1 MSLDSKIKLEFSE
14 KYDSKHSLDYYKKHN
29 EGIGRRLSNWRE
41 QNIARKA
48 LEIAGNPSSVLDIP
62 SGVGR
67 FWPLLSE
74 KSDRIIY
81 ASDYSFSM
89 IMVAKKL
96 LDSNT
101 VNRIPCFQASAFSIN
116 LKSDSIDSIFCMRLL
131 HHIGDRE
138 HRMALLKEFKRVTR
152 DTVCLSLWVDGNY
165 KAWRR
170 NRLEAKRKRK
180 GYQNRF
186 VANSKVI
193 ETEFLETG
201 FEIIGQIDF
210 ARYYSMWRIYVL
222 RKKRSGYQ
230 LSE

>member
-1 MSLDSKIKLEFSE
+1 MSPDSKIKLEFSE
-14 KYDSKHSLDYYKKHN
+14 KYDSKHSLDYYMKHN
-29 EGIGRRLSNWRE
+29 EGLGRRLSNWRE

-62 SGVGR
+62 SGAGR

-74 KSDRIIY
+74 KPDRIIY

-116 LKSDSIDSIFCMRLL
+116 LKSDSIDSVFCMRLL
-131 HHIGDRE
+131 HHIVDRE

-180 GYQNRF
+180 GYRNRF

-230 LSE
+230 I